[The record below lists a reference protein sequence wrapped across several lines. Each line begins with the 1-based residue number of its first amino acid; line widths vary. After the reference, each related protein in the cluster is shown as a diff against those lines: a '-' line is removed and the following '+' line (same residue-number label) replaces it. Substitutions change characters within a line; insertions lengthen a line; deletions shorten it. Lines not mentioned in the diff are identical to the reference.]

1 MKKGL
6 ELEKNEIQAALEE
19 VEVRIY
25 SLFYLLLTVARIYA

>member
-19 VEVRIY
+19 VEVSIFI
-25 SLFYLLLTVARIYA
+25 SCFTG